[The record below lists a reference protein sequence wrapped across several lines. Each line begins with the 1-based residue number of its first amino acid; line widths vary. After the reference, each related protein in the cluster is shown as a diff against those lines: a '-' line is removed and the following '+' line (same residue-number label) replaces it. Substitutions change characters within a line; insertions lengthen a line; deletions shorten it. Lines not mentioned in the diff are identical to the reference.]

1 MAEESPSGRFVWYE
15 LMTTDPQAAQSFYT
29 DVIGWSTAPF
39 EGAEIPYTLW
49 MNGEAPVGGVMA
61 LPQEASDQGAP
72 PHWMAYVA
80 VNDVDATA
88 KKAVRLGG
96 KIIVEPRDIPG
107 VGRFAIL
114 HDPQGA
120 SIAIYRSEQ
129 ATPAEGEPQP
139 GQFSWHELA
148 TTDHEAALDFYSRLF
163 GWNKTEAVDMGEMG
177 TYQIYGRGDVP
188 LGGMFN
194 KPAEMPGPP
203 AWLYYTRVGDID
215 QTVEK
220 IRAKGGQVLNGPME
234 VPGGDRIA
242 QCMDPQGAVFA
253 VHARN
258 GG

>member
-1 MAEESPSGRFVWYE
+1 A
-15 LMTTDPQAAQSFYT
+15 
-29 DVIGWSTAPF
+29 I
-39 EGAEIPYTLW
+39 
-49 MNGEAPVGGVMA
+49 GGVME
-61 LPQEASDQGAP
+61 LPQEACDQGAP
-72 PHWMAYVA
+72 PHWTAYVA
-80 VNDVDATA
+80 VDDVDATA
-88 KKAVRLGG
+88 KKAGKLGG
-96 KIIVEPRDIPG
+96 KVVVEPRDIPD

-129 ATPAEGEPQP
+129 ETPPAGEPQV

-148 TTDHEAALDFYSRLF
+148 TTDHEAALAFYSELF
-163 GWNKTEAVDMGEMG
+163 GWKKTDAVDMGEMG
-177 TYQIYGRGDVP
+177 TYQMYNKGDRM

-194 KPAEMPGPP
+194 KSGDMPGPP
-203 AWLYYTRVGDID
+203 AWLYYTRVEDID
-215 QTVEK
+215 ETVEK
-220 IRAKGGQVLNGPME
+220 VRAKGGQVMNGPME

>member
-129 ATPAEGEPQP
+129 ATPAEQPEP
-139 GQFSWHELA
+139 
-148 TTDHEAALDFYSRLF
+148 
-163 GWNKTEAVDMGEMG
+163 AVG
-177 TYQIYGRGDVP
+177 
-188 LGGMFN
+188 
-194 KPAEMPGPP
+194 
-203 AWLYYTRVGDID
+203 
-215 QTVEK
+215 
-220 IRAKGGQVLNGPME
+220 
-234 VPGGDRIA
+234 
-242 QCMDPQGAVFA
+242 
-253 VHARN
+253 
-258 GG
+258 

>member
-1 MAEESPSGRFVWYE
+1 MAEKSPSGRFVWYE

-39 EGAEIPYTLW
+39 EGAEIPYTMW
-49 MNGEAPVGGVMA
+49 MSGDAPVGGVMA
-61 LPQEASDQGAP
+61 QPQEASDQGAP

-80 VNDVDATA
+80 VDDVDATA
-88 KKAVRLGG
+88 KKAEKLGASLL
-96 KIIVEPRDIPG
+96 VEPSDIPN
-107 VGRFAIL
+107 VGRFAVL
-114 HDPQGA
+114 QDPQGA
-120 SIAIYRSEQ
+120 AIAIIRGEQ
-129 ATPAEGEPQP
+129 EMPLPGEPQP

-148 TTDHEAALDFYSRLF
+148 TTDHEAALDFYSELF

-177 TYQIYGRGDVP
+177 TYQIYGQGDVP
-188 LGGMFN
+188 LGGMFK
-194 KPAEMPGPP
+194 KPDEMPGPP

-220 IRAKGGQVLNGPME
+220 VRAKGGQVLNGPME

-258 GG
+258 GS

>member
-1 MAEESPSGRFVWYE
+1 MAENSPSGRFVWYE
-15 LMTTDPQAAQSFYT
+15 LMTTDLQAAQSFYT

-39 EGAEIPYTLW
+39 EQSEVPYTLW

-61 LPQEASDQGAP
+61 LPQEACDQGAP
-72 PHWMAYVA
+72 PHWMAYFA
-80 VNDVDATA
+80 VDDVDGTA
-88 KKAVRLGG
+88 KKAAKLGG
-96 KIIVEPRDIPG
+96 KVVVEPRDIPD

-129 ATPAEGEPQP
+129 ENPAIGEPQV
-139 GQFSWHELA
+139 GLFSWLEIA
-148 TTDHEAALDFYSRLF
+148 TSDHEAALKFYSELF
-163 GWNKTEAVDMGEMG
+163 GWKKTDAVDMGEMG
-177 TYQIYGRGDVP
+177 TYQMYNKGDRM

-194 KPAEMPGPP
+194 KSGDMPGPP
-203 AWLYYTRVGDID
+203 AWLYYTRVEDID
-215 QTVEK
+215 ETVEK
-220 IRAKGGQVLNGPME
+220 VRAKGGQVMNGPME